1 MALPPSLRRAL
12 HDPYELERTVAAL
25 TAHLRTLADAAQR
38 EHLAV
43 VVPTAQQ
50 ILGVRTA
57 RLRTLAKDIAR
68 ELEGDDHQLAKVM
81 AALWRGPALEH
92 RAVAALCGG
101 ALGAADLKRL
111 LRFFQKAEKRLDS
124 WASVD
129 ALVSGAREHVVAH
142 PQLFLNEARNRVSAR
157 QPLVRRFGVVLLYP
171 LARDPAGPEPDAI
184 LDVLRRTARDPEPLV
199 QKANAWVLRDLH
211 RRAPDAVD
219 AFLAQYADDPD
230 ARGTLAAYRAK
241 TRTKTHDSDDD

>member
-1 MALPPSLRRAL
+1 MALPAPLRRAL
-12 HDPYELERTVAAL
+12 HDPHEPERAVDAL
-25 TAHLRTLADAAQR
+25 TAHLRTLADPAQR

-43 VVPTAQQ
+43 VVPTAQE
-50 ILGVRTA
+50 IIGVRVPQ
-57 RLRTLAKDIAR
+57 LRKLAKAVTR
-68 ELEGDDHQLAKVM
+68 ELQDDDHQLAKVM

-101 ALGAADLKRL
+101 ALGEADLKRL

-129 ALVSGAREHVVAH
+129 ALVGGAREHVVAH

-171 LARDPAGPEPDAI
+171 LARDPVGPEPPAI
-184 LDVLRRTARDPEPLV
+184 LDVLRRTMHDRELLV

-211 RRAPDAVD
+211 RRAPDTVD
-219 AFLAQYADDPD
+219 AFLAKFADDPD

-241 TRTKTHDSDDD
+241 TKTRSAEPD